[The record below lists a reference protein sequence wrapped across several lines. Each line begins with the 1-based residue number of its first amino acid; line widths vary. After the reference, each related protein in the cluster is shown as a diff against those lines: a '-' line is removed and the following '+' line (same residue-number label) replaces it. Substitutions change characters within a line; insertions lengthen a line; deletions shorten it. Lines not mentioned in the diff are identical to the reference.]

1 MGYHSQKVF
10 IYIINYIYKYKVVF
24 RLEETMFFNCSTVAC
39 SRFVNPFRLRA
50 FSRVFLANKFG
61 NDLKFLYL
69 CNVKEKRRN
78 LLPAWTTKIS

>member
-1 MGYHSQKVF
+1 
-10 IYIINYIYKYKVVF
+10 
-24 RLEETMFFNCSTVAC
+24 MFFNCSTVAC

-69 CNVKEKRRN
+69 CNVKEKRQN
-78 LLPAWTTKIS
+78 LRPAWTTKIACARGTCFLGKAKNGVIRRQSKNNLQ